1 MRDRT
6 ELRAAAIHLASFNGN
21 VKLVEYFLKNQADLS
36 VSTSFGV
43 SALHM
48 AAQGD

>member
-21 VKLVEYFLKNQADLS
+21 VKLMKYLVENEADLS
-36 VSTSFGV
+36 SGTSFGV

>member
-6 ELRAAAIHLASFNGN
+6 ELRASAIHLASFNGN
-21 VKLVEYFLKNQADLS
+21 ILLLKYLLKHEADLT
-36 VSTSFGV
+36 VCTAFGV
-43 SALHM
+43 SVLHM